1 MFKALK
7 KFVCGDEKPN
17 VNDVL
22 FNLMYFTDV
31 EVNELMKSVSTN
43 EDFITKVLVPF
54 NFMII
59 PLLLGARCIKTKN
72 GNWSLLFNE
81 YSLSE
86 KETKQILFLVGKFY
100 NFSESFYET
109 LVDNSSDD
117 IENIPEPEI
126 SFKKVRIS
134 EIPESLFG
142 KNGNDGIIAQRI
154 DPITAQRLVDEGKE
168 IGAAIKKKALCIEAG
183 IGAAIIAA
191 LAGGGYYLYNHNK
204 SDETS
209 DSTEVMT
216 DDTENEDITNV
227 EPVED
232 VVIVSTDEV

>member
-7 KFVCGDEKPN
+7 KFVYGEEKPK
-17 VNDVL
+17 VNDIL

-31 EVNELMKSVSTN
+31 EVNELMKSVRTD
-43 EDFITKVLVPF
+43 EDFITKVLIPF

-109 LVDNSSDD
+109 LTDNSSDD
-117 IENIPEPEI
+117 IENIPEPLI

-142 KNGNDGIIAQRI
+142 KNGSDGIIAQRI

-168 IGAAIKKKALCIEAG
+168 IGAAIKKKAILMEVGIG
-183 IGAAIIAA
+183 TLIGAA
-191 LAGGGYYLYNHNK
+191 LGVGGYYMYNRK
-204 SDETS
+204 DDESTDDETVV
-209 DSTEVMT
+209 T
-216 DDTENEDITNV
+216 TENEDDVIDV

-232 VVIVSTDEV
+232 IVVVSTDEM